1 MRKLEE
7 YSGFKKIAFRVLNFY
22 KLTIQTMEKSKEK
35 RIITP
40 AGWGVII
47 LALLALSF
55 GTVNT
60 ILLKQSNTYANGVVA
75 EILGGKG
82 VVIEYFH
89 PQKKRICRCNESR
102 VHSLTSKKGNPVII
116 KLHPFLTW
124 VCDIDWAKTEKYIVE
139 HPL

>member
-1 MRKLEE
+1 
-7 YSGFKKIAFRVLNFY
+7 
-22 KLTIQTMEKSKEK
+22 MEKSKEK

-47 LALLALSF
+47 LALIALSF

-89 PQKKRICRCNESR
+89 PQKKRLCRCNESR
-102 VHSLTSKKGNPVII
+102 VHSLTSKEGNAVII

-124 VCDIDWAKTEKYIVE
+124 VCDIDWAKTEKYLEE
-139 HPL
+139 HPRPSAKEQ